1 MPTILHIDTA
11 TERAG
16 VCISQDGRVLHQF
29 ESLEQKN
36 HAAFIQPAIQNLLLE
51 SGLTLPAV
59 DAVAVTS
66 GPGSYTGLRVGLASA
81 KGICFALD
89 KPLILLNTLKVMASA
104 IRAKMDTTDL
114 VCPMIDARRMEVF
127 TAVYDAS
134 LQEILP
140 PRAMILDQDAF
151 GNLLKNSRVHFCG
164 NGIQKFKSL
173 TSHSNVVF
181 NNSTHHARDMVEL
194 AEKAF
199 ESQSFANLAYSEP
212 FYVKEFFDGLG
223 RSE

>member
-104 IRAKMDTTDL
+104 IRAKMD
-114 VCPMIDARRMEVF
+114 
-127 TAVYDAS
+127 
-134 LQEILP
+134 
-140 PRAMILDQDAF
+140 
-151 GNLLKNSRVHFCG
+151 
-164 NGIQKFKSL
+164 
-173 TSHSNVVF
+173 
-181 NNSTHHARDMVEL
+181 
-194 AEKAF
+194 
-199 ESQSFANLAYSEP
+199 
-212 FYVKEFFDGLG
+212 
-223 RSE
+223 